1 MTDTI
6 DTGTYYVNAPCPR
19 CGVIEEI
26 LVAVRSKL
34 TIPQDEIGKLG
45 VAVKGKARDHD
56 CKQARRSSTLVTV
69 RLPED
74 ES

>member
-1 MTDTI
+1 MSTESL

-26 LVAVRSKL
+26 LVAIRSKL

-45 VAVKGKARDHD
+45 VALKGKARDHD
-56 CKQARRSSTLVTV
+56 CKQARLTIAPD
-69 RLPED
+69 RLPEAG
-74 ES
+74 S